1 MNTVQEQLGHYDA
14 GFTASR
20 YGHVTPK
27 MKNSAAIKLGER
39 LKAARGTEDEK
50 EYDDLNIKEPEVID
64 FPTKE
69 EAPVT
74 KAAAWK
80 IK

>member
-1 MNTVQEQLGHYDA
+1 MLEDGESMNTVQEQLGHYDA

-39 LKAARGTEDEK
+39 LKTARGTEDSK
-50 EYDDLNIKEPEVID
+50 AEVVEI
-64 FPTKE
+64 PTKTDN
-69 EAPVT
+69 PPMVS
-74 KAAAWK
+74 AACK